1 MVAVIGRLCAIVA
14 EEVGCDRHASMT
26 DVLVVGES
34 LVDIVQR
41 ADGTSVEY
49 AGGSAANVAV
59 ALARLGR
66 PVEFLTAYADDH
78 RGAVLA
84 RHLNQSAV
92 AVAGDP
98 HALVRTATAVATLAA
113 DGSASYTF
121 DIDWRLNAVP
131 EVSPVVVHTCS
142 LGAVMS
148 PGADDVRRL
157 LERLRPTAT
166 VSYDINARPAV
177 TGTGPDVVRAV
188 EGVVALAD
196 LVKASD
202 EDLEA
207 LYPGTRI
214 EQSVRYLLELGPS
227 AVVVTRGRDGA
238 TWFHG
243 DSRVDA
249 PAADVKVADTIGAG
263 DTFGAAMLDALWDL
277 GALGGRLATLDVS
290 AIEGVLR
297 RAARGCG
304 RDRLPPGRR
313 PAVPPRA
320 PLTAQIRRPTMPST
334 QFTVHTSLSPDQVM
348 TLFTDFGPDR
358 VSRWPNLDEAHFT
371 VHELARTRPT

>member
-1 MVAVIGRLCAIVA
+1 
-14 EEVGCDRHASMT
+14 MT

-66 PVEFLTAYADDH
+66 PVQFVTAYAADA

-98 HALVRTATAVATLAA
+98 HALERTATAVATLAA

-121 DIDWRLNAVP
+121 DIDWRLNPVP
-131 EVSPVVVHTCS
+131 AVSPVVVHTCS
-142 LGAVMS
+142 LGAVLR

-157 LERLRPTAT
+157 LELLRPTAT
-166 VSYDINARPAV
+166 VSYDLNIRPAV

-188 EGVVALAD
+188 EEVVALAD

-207 LYPGTRI
+207 LYPDDTV
-214 EQSVRYLLELGPS
+214 EQSVEHLFGLGPS

-238 TWFHG
+238 TWFSVDG
-243 DSRVDA
+243 RVDA
-249 PAADVKVADTIGAG
+249 PSTDVEVADTIGAG
-263 DTFGAAMLDALWDL
+263 DTFGAAMLDALWELDVL
-277 GALGGRLATLDVS
+277 RGRLPAMNAAV
-290 AIEGVLR
+290 IEAVLR
-297 RAARGCG
+297 RAARAA
-304 RDRLPPGRR
+304 
-313 PAVPPRA
+313 AV
-320 PLTAQIRRPTMPST
+320 T
-334 QFTVHTSLSPDQVM
+334 
-348 TLFTDFGPDR
+348 
-358 VSRWPNLDEAHFT
+358 VSRPGADPPYR
-371 VHELARTRPT
+371 HELL